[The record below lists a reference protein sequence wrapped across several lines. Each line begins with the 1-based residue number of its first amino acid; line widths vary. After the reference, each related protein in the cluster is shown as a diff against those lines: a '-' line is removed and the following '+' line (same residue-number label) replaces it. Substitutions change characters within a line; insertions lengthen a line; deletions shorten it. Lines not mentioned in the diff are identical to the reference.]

1 MAETFASAFYRQVAA
16 ACGFRTLSVAP
27 WAVDT
32 GTATGDGKLYA
43 GTGQI
48 AAVDITGVIN
58 PAPAAVYRQGWT
70 ATDTTISWVFNGLP
84 PLASFK
90 VRFHFATP
98 AATAEGVYS
107 FTAAVVGNA
116 TVTQAAV
123 DPVAR
128 VGAGKGDVLELV
140 ATSTDAG
147 VLTCNVTDGAG
158 KGVLCGLEIEAA
170 SSSPTSNTVPAAPS
184 TPSATS
190 NTVPAAPS
198 TPTAASNTVPAA
210 PSTPTAASNTV
221 PSAPTTP
228 SALEQSAVV
237 LDVVNLRL
245 IPAPL
250 SGAIATTLCR
260 VTPGDG
266 LGRIWD
272 FNAASTTADNGTSIV
287 GAYTVG
293 RWIGR

>member
-16 ACGFRTLSVAP
+16 ACAFRTLAVTP
-27 WAVDT
+27 WSVDT
-32 GTATGDGKLYA
+32 AAATGDGKLYA
-43 GTGQI
+43 GTGEI
-48 AAVDITGVIN
+48 DAVDITGVIN
-58 PAPAAVYRQGWT
+58 PAPDPVYRQGWT
-70 ATDTTISWVFNGLP
+70 ATATTISWVFTGLP
-84 PLASFK
+84 PSESFK

-98 AATAEGVYS
+98 AATDTGVYS
-107 FTAAVVGNA
+107 FTAAVVGTA
-116 TVTQAAV
+116 TVTEAAV

-140 ATSTDAG
+140 ATSTAG
-147 VLTCNVTDGAG
+147 GQLTCNVTNGAG
-158 KGVLCGLEIEAA
+158 KGVLCGLELEAA
-170 SSSPTSNTVPAAPS
+170 STSP
-184 TPSATS
+184 TS

-198 TPTAASNTVPAA
+198 TPTAASNVVPAA
-210 PSTPTAASNTV
+210 PTTPT
-221 PSAPTTP
+221 
-228 SALEQSAVV
+228 ALEQSAVV

-245 IPAPL
+245 VPAPL

-272 FNAASTTADNGTSIV
+272 FNAASTTADNGTSVV